1 MRLLLLTSLWSLVLA
16 SAVAADYVVLP
27 VKCVRADG
35 RLFIERSAPT
45 SLRIV
50 GSFSKRPYT
59 ICAPKNGRYC
69 RTLNIHRF
77 DVMCAGRRIA
87 WRDVAATIIRQRGA
101 KAAVADGRLSF
112 QLTHKSFSSLN
123 AFCDAGYRAGVG
135 LKAKSSHCSN
145 KGYVPRVAIELPS
158 GFAPLSELGGRL
170 TAKPLVRQPAIAKR
184 EPVVTETRP
193 TPTAAQPRGR
203 IPLAGNETD
212 PAQTKPIR
220 VAAVGKTTMT
230 LPAEGNAARQANG
243 RAAKPA
249 EAALAKS
256 EPSPQ
261 TSSRPAARQPNT
273 GKSANT
279 VVPAV
284 PVAAPV
290 PRDATQSEAVP
301 GKPLQV
307 AAAGKVGVAT
317 APQPS
322 WSDMVTEAVK
332 ANFTAATKSGPQ
344 MQQSLIATVIG
355 LALITSLISGIGWFA
370 TQQLL
375 SLRTR
380 TNDPYQLILRRE
392 VVDLAKPDAQ
402 MCGEL
407 CRTGQGLI
415 GDIQGRVGDIKG
427 AAPLRRVLLREV
439 RAMEQFLATTIQT
452 APDDPREW
460 RRMRLRLQR
469 VVTDL
474 IRLKDIT
481 DGARRSLTSRI
492 ISEDLPRDKQEAYE
506 VLGANPEASEKILK
520 RLVDALRATWHPDL
534 ATGDDDR
541 DLRDRRIKQI
551 NVAWDLITD
560 KRSEA

>member
-1 MRLLLLTSLWSLVLA
+1 MRLILLVMLWSVATAGTALA
-16 SAVAADYVVLP
+16 ESVVLP

-35 RLFIERSAPT
+35 QLFLEHSAPT

-50 GSFSKRPYT
+50 GSTSQRPYT
-59 ICAPKNGRYC
+59 VCAPKNGRHC
-69 RTLNIHRF
+69 RTLQIHKF
-77 DVMCAGRRIA
+77 DVMCAGQRIA
-87 WRDVAATIIRQRGA
+87 WRDVAATIIRQRGS
-101 KAAVADGRLSF
+101 KAVVSEGRLKF
-112 QLTHKSFSSLN
+112 RLAKKSFASLN
-123 AFCDAGYRAGVG
+123 AYCDRKRNRSAGSARERK
-135 LKAKSSHCSN
+135 LTLCSR
-145 KGYVPRVAIELPS
+145 KGYMPRETVELPS
-158 GFAPLSELGGRL
+158 GFAPLAELGGRISEK
-170 TAKPLVRQPAIAKR
+170 ALVSAPVEVKRQLVI
-184 EPVVTETRP
+184 TEGP
-193 TPTAAQPRGR
+193 TDQAVAEQRGR
-203 IPLAGNETD
+203 IPLAGNE
-212 PAQTKPIR
+212 PSVSSTKPIR
-220 VAAVGKTTMT
+220 VAAVGKTTMA
-230 LPAEGNAARQANG
+230 LPGEGSVVREPKRQISDSSDTTPGIANSLRNAT
-243 RAAKPA
+243 
-249 EAALAKS
+249 AALEKLPVRPTITGGDAASKDDAPS
-256 EPSPQ
+256 ESV
-261 TSSRPAARQPNT
+261 R
-273 GKSANT
+273 
-279 VVPAV
+279 
-284 PVAAPV
+284 VA
-290 PRDATQSEAVP
+290 S
-301 GKPLQV
+301 
-307 AAAGKVGVAT
+307 AGKVGVAT
-317 APQPS
+317 STQSS
-322 WSDMVTEAVK
+322 WSETVSDAVK
-332 ANFTAATKSGPQ
+332 ANFNAVTKPTPQ

-370 TQQLL
+370 TQQIL
-375 SLRTR
+375 SYRSRTS
-380 TNDPYQLILRRE
+380 DPYQLILRRE

-534 ATGDDDR
+534 ATNDDDR
-541 DLRDRRIKQI
+541 ELRDRRIKQI
-551 NVAWDLITD
+551 NVAWDLIAD